1 MCFVLFFHSPPGSTG
16 LEITPETHRPTAPSL
31 SSRSIHLMKN
41 NIILKKEGLNISH
54 LVWGSSPILLL
65 SSLSSRRGTTPAEI
79 FKWGIFPL
87 KKKTKQKQ
95 STLLWYYSQEG
106 FIVKKESQETVLL
119 LLVFSNHILRNSNSN
134 CHPFFVKWEYNQ
146 PNSSLFFVNLHFKL
160 PVVSG
165 RLLLCIR
172 ETPGDFQRILGLSWK
187 TEFSSSIPVGP
198 WLSS

>member
-1 MCFVLFFHSPPGSTG
+1 
-16 LEITPETHRPTAPSL
+16 
-31 SSRSIHLMKN
+31 
-41 NIILKKEGLNISH
+41 
-54 LVWGSSPILLL
+54 LLL
-65 SSLSSRRGTTPAEI
+65 SCLFLLNEGRLLPRYSNEEFFHWR
-79 FKWGIFPL
+79 
-87 KKKTKQKQ
+87 KKTKQQKQ

-119 LLVFSNHILRNSNSN
+119 LLVFSNHFLRNSNSN

-146 PNSSLFFVNLHFKL
+146 PNSSLFFVNIHFKL

-187 TEFSSSIPVGP
+187 TEFSSSSIPVGP